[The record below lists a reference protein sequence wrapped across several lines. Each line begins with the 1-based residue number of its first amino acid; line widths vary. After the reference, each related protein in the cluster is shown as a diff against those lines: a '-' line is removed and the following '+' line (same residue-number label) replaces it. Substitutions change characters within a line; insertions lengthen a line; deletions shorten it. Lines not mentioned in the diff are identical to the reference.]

1 MRKYDDVAGAE
12 ADANANHVRMRMR
25 ADDYNALLPM
35 IWLLLGNHGIVPAVR
50 DTLGGVAVT
59 PSRHSWVV
67 AFVDDVV
74 GRTRLTP
81 AELARLLGD
90 IDVRP
95 DRRTTCTSVLSL
107 IVSRARDMPFEP
119 SWHQGIRGDTRPLSS
134 EAWSRIRD
142 VHMDR
147 IPTKHMRVEGM
158 GVRQARKTHKR
169 YAKML
174 EAAYKA
180 STLRQDEANA
190 MYDSMGNRIVG
201 HDASRRRFA

>member
-12 ADANANHVRMRMR
+12 ADADANHVRMRMR

-35 IWLLLGNHGIVPAVR
+35 IWSLLGNHGIVPAVR
-50 DTLGGVAVT
+50 DTLSGVAVT

-81 AELARLLGD
+81 AELASLLGD

-107 IVSRARDMPFEP
+107 IVSHARDMPFEP
-119 SWHQGIRGDTRPLSS
+119 SWHQGMRGDTKPLSS

-147 IPTKHMRVEGM
+147 IPTKHMRTEGM